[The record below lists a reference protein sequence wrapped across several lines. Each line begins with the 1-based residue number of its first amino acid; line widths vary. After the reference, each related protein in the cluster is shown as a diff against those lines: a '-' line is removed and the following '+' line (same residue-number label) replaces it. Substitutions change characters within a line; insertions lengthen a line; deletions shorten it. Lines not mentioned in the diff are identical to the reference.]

1 MNIDGRRLRAVL
13 VNYNGGSLLR
23 RAVES
28 ILAATWPGPV
38 DVVVVDND
46 SHDDS
51 LGLLADFDDVHIIH
65 RDSNEGFG
73 ANNHGIADLLG
84 NGSVLDLPEPDLV
97 LLLNPDAIVRPDAL
111 EAMAGAL
118 DPDRNVGAVAPRI
131 IFDRPFSELPVT
143 EGDITITGIE
153 VGGVEVTT
161 QCHPVDGAFRLP
173 GATAPIWRCPAG
185 STLRAPRSDDG
196 AAVVMVFGSNSNGR
210 IAGRIVEGP
219 SRETIAQDELHSVTV
234 VQNAGSRLGSN
245 GVGENRGFAEVDGAA
260 MAPADAPAWCGAA
273 VLLSADYLRDI
284 GGFEPSYFLYYED
297 IDLSLR
303 GLARGWST
311 GYEHRAIV
319 EHRHSDKA
327 TQGTRQVEVLQHRNR
342 LLMLARN
349 APVVDVLAAFGKAVL
364 TPASL
369 LVSSFRDGDAG
380 ARRRLAGWR
389 LRSLVDAIRM
399 LPGAISGRRA
409 LQRHGKRSPR
419 DVMDAAVG
427 TGRFP
432 FDLH

>member
-1 MNIDGRRLRAVL
+1 MNADGRRLRAVL

-28 ILAATWPGPV
+28 IQGATWSGPV

-46 SHDDS
+46 SHDGS
-51 LGLLADFDDVHIIH
+51 IALLADLDGVHVIR
-65 RDSNEGFG
+65 RDTNEGFG

-84 NGSVLDLPEPDLV
+84 NDPVLDLVEPDLV

-118 DPDRNVGAVAPRI
+118 DPDHKVGAVAPHI

-143 EGDITITGIE
+143 DGDITLTAIE
-153 VGGVEVTT
+153 VGGVEVTA
-161 QCHPVDGAFRLP
+161 QCHPVDGSFRLP

-185 STLRAPRSDDG
+185 SALRVPTPDIG
-196 AAVVMVFGSNSNGR
+196 AAVGLVTGSGSNGR
-210 IAGRIVEGP
+210 IAGRHIEGAG
-219 SRETIAQDELHSVTV
+219 RESISADELRPVTV
-234 VQNAGSRLGSN
+234 IQNAGSQLGPH
-245 GVGENRGFAEVDGAA
+245 GTGENRSFARVDGTAEP
-260 MAPADAPAWCGAA
+260 PADAPAWCGAA
-273 VLLSADYLRDI
+273 VLLAADYVRDV

-303 GLARGWST
+303 GLARGWRT
-311 GYEHRAIV
+311 AYEHRAIV

-342 LLMLARN
+342 LLMLVRN
-349 APVVDVLAAFGKAVL
+349 APAADAFVAFGTAVL

-369 LVSSFRDGDAG
+369 LVSSLHAGDAG

-389 LRSLVDAIRM
+389 LQSLLDAIRK
-399 LPGAISGRRA
+399 LPGAIRGRREV
-409 LQRHGKRSPR
+409 QRQSQRSPR
-419 DVMDAAVG
+419 DVMDAAAG

-432 FDLH
+432 HDLH

>member
-51 LGLLADFDDVHIIH
+51 LGLLTDLDDVHIIQ

-84 NGSVLDLPEPDLV
+84 NGAVKDLPEPDLV

-118 DPDRNVGAVAPRI
+118 DPDSNVGAVAPRI
-131 IFDRPFSELPVT
+131 IFDRPFIELPVT
-143 EGDITITGIE
+143 EGDITITAIE

-185 STLRAPRSDDG
+185 STLRVPASDHG
-196 AAVVMVFGSNSNGR
+196 AEVALVLGPDSNGQ
-210 IAGRIVEGP
+210 IAGRIAAGP
-219 SRETIAQDELHSVTV
+219 SHETIPPDGLRSVTV
-234 VQNAGSRLGSN
+234 IQNAGSQLGPN
-245 GVGENRGFAEVDGAA
+245 GVGENRGFAQVDGAA
-260 MAPADAPAWCGAA
+260 VPPADAPAWCGAA
-273 VLLSADYLRDI
+273 VLLSAHYVRDI

-303 GLARGWST
+303 GLARGWRT
-311 GYEHRAIV
+311 AYEHRAIV

-342 LLMLARN
+342 LLMLVRN
-349 APVVDVLAAFGKAVL
+349 APAADVVAAFGRAVL
-364 TPASL
+364 TPTSL
-369 LVSSFRDGDAG
+369 LVSSFRGGDAG

-389 LRSLVDAIRM
+389 LQSLVDAIRM
-399 LPGAISGRRA
+399 LPGAISGRREV
-409 LQRHGKRSPR
+409 QRHGQRSPR
-419 DVMDAAVG
+419 EVMDAAVG